1 MAKNTMIKKRK
12 KKDERNVIKLVR
24 KSNNLVEARYKFDIW
39 ETRIFTK
46 MLTMVKMNDDDFC
59 SYRIYLSDLVRDFGL
74 ESNKDAYD
82 RLRAG
87 GFKLMRKII
96 KIIKNTEEG
105 MMELSTPIII
115 GLENPLNTEPD
126 DAKFINVSFHP
137 DMKPYL
143 ISLKSQFTTYDVRN
157 ILKLP
162 SSYSIRIYELLKQ
175 YQRIGRRKFELREL
189 KEIIGVVEEIDLN
202 GKKSIK
208 DNYPL
213 YGNFRQRVLLK
224 AQRDLLKNTDIKF
237 DFDPIKKGR
246 RVHEIL
252 FYIQANNPSNQ
263 QEPIDIQ
270 ELPFPKKESGSNEEL
285 VAELHL
291 MIEEWVGKGLVRKW
305 VALYTEQQIRKGI
318 RYTLNKLKSGKT
330 IDNVVGYLQT
340 MIKQEN
346 LIDPIELK
354 RKKAVKKANTKQ
366 EQAVKKQE
374 LKTTLKMLYIE
385 LTQVEGSIIEK
396 IYENGLVEKKEM
408 VARAKLSRFSQYN
421 EDLSIED
428 NLKNPIFAASYHNAI
443 KKRFPKKFEQIS
455 SQYNLRI
462 EQLKTAISK
471 L

>member
-1 MAKNTMIKKRK
+1 MAKNTISKRKK

-24 KSNNLVEARYKFDIW
+24 KSNDLVEARYKFDIW

-46 MLTMVKMNDDDFC
+46 MLTMVKMNDEDFC

-74 ESNKDAYD
+74 ESNKDAYE

-143 ISLKSQFTTYDVRN
+143 LSLKSQFTTYDVRN

-175 YQRIGRRKFELREL
+175 YQRIGKRKFELREL
-189 KEIIGVVEEIDLN
+189 KEIIGVIEEIDLN

-224 AQRDLLKNTDIKF
+224 AQRDLEKNTDIRF
-237 DFDPIKKGR
+237 DFEPIKRGR
-246 RVHEIL
+246 RVHEVL
-252 FYIQANNPSNQ
+252 FYIRRNTPINQ
-263 QEPIDIQ
+263 KEPMVVQ
-270 ELPFPKKESGSNEEL
+270 ELPFPKKESGSNEGL
-285 VAELHL
+285 VSELHL
-291 MIEEWVGKGLVRKW
+291 LIEEWVGKGLVRKW
-305 VALYTEQQIRKGI
+305 VALYPEQQIRKGI
-318 RYTLNKLKSGKT
+318 NYTLNQLKIGKT
-330 IDNVVGYLQT
+330 IDNVAGYLQT
-340 MIKQEN
+340 MIKQES
-346 LIDPIELK
+346 LVDPVEEK
-354 RKKAVKKANTKQ
+354 KKKAIRKANTKKQ
-366 EQAVKKQE
+366 QVVKKQE
-374 LKTTLKMLYIE
+374 LKATLKMLYME
-385 LTQVEGSIIEK
+385 LTQVEDKIIQE
-396 IYENGLVEKKEM
+396 IYEDGLVEKEEM
-408 VARAKLSRFSQYN
+408 VAIAKLSRFSQYN
-421 EDLSIED
+421 EDLSIAE

-443 KKRFPKKFEQIS
+443 KKRFPKKFEIINN
-455 SQYNLRI
+455 QYNLRI